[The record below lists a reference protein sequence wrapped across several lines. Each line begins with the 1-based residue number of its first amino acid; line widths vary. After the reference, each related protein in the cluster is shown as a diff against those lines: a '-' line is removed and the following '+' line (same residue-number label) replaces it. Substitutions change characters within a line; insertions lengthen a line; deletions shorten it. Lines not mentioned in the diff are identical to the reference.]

1 MMDGLVT
8 MERDEARGLDKKV
21 FGVCFCHPWQLLCTS
36 HRSVEAQ
43 ACGNVDHT
51 ALAAPGVVH
60 QAWGLK
66 VAQQE
71 LGGAFVE
78 EAPQHPE
85 CITSLELRAQDQ
97 VSVGHKDPLRVQQ

>member
-1 MMDGLVT
+1 
-8 MERDEARGLDKKV
+8 
-21 FGVCFCHPWQLLCTS
+21 
-36 HRSVEAQ
+36 
-43 ACGNVDHT
+43 
-51 ALAAPGVVH
+51 VVH

-78 EAPQHPE
+78 EAPQLPE